1 MSRLRSHGHGNK
13 DSLVPNDPSSCVC
26 EQLASTSST
35 NSRVNLFQVR
45 RREATVLIR
54 MIALFLSSH
63 TTHMCNTHTL
73 TFPPLSCP
81 LSPPAR
87 SIFAQHASRA
97 RTQSHCRRFLGSGRR
112 FARRR
117 RRRRRRRRQALL
129 IAARSV
135 GSHVSQSTAMWRR
148 RVSICFNAKWPAAR
162 LY

>member
-1 MSRLRSHGHGNK
+1 MTRPVAFANNSRPRLRRTPESIY
-13 DSLVPNDPSSCVC
+13 SRCV
-26 EQLASTSST
+26 EE
-35 NSRVNLFQVR
+35 R
-45 RREATVLIR
+45 RRCSYDCIISLLT
-54 MIALFLSSH
+54 H
-63 TTHMCNTHTL
+63 NTHMCNTHTL
-73 TFPPLSCP
+73 SFPHLSCP

-87 SIFAQHASRA
+87 SIFAQRASRA

-112 FARRR
+112 FAPRR

-135 GSHVSQSTAMWRR
+135 GSHVSQSTATWRR